1 MVHLRRYQPTYLI
14 HANFFT
20 LTRSPR
26 YSSFEFFPLHAC
38 ACTTTST
45 AAIVKNIKTDFG
57 AKCDG
62 VANDVQAF
70 TNFHEWALNWQKT
83 NTGLIELD
91 IPSGSVCEFITSTGV
106 TGITGNNFSGRFF
119 AMGVKQLLVVG
130 YGATLSDNNGT
141 GAGFFLGGSG
151 QNGIADPNAPASA
164 RTQRRRPAPQA

>member
-1 MVHLRRYQPTYLI
+1 MPALAQ
-14 HANFFT
+14 
-20 LTRSPR
+20 
-26 YSSFEFFPLHAC
+26 
-38 ACTTTST
+38 TTST

-151 QNGIADPNAPASA
+151 KTVLRTRMLRPVRA
-164 RTQRRRPAPQA
+164 RQRRRPAPQA